1 MSFKPIATPILLL
14 ASIST
19 AFASDSAYQSLLKH
33 GLRVDGPVPTQIT
46 LANHQQK
53 TIRLMHITLSPTTS
67 QKLAANVSHI
77 LKHPTQFGL
86 LRSGDLPAAKY
97 LGMNDFPVL
106 DQGQWGT
113 CATFSTTAAIDAMFP
128 LVDESQVSQL
138 CNLELG
144 VTLNNAGEGTDGGW
158 QGSFGYIVL
167 GQINQYGYINKQYQH
182 TTGCG
187 GLKNYPTDGYDNG
200 SAMTIADFSA
210 NSNMNFTANDWTPIV
225 AFNGN
230 FSPMDPAT
238 ADKALTNVKNALN
251 QGYRVVFGSLIDPN
265 VGQVGA
271 AGTYNSIDN
280 VAWVMTPQMQQDI
293 TSNQNMEGHE
303 IIIDGYDD
311 NACATYNDTSG
322 TSQKQC
328 GLLRIRNSWGPSAGD
343 QGDFYMSYDH
353 FKGMVIEAY
362 AIGDDVKD
370 KFKPVQ

>member
-1 MSFKPIATPILLL
+1 MSIKPIVIPTLLL
-14 ASIST
+14 ASMSA
-19 AFASDSAYQSLLKH
+19 AFASDSAYQSLIKH
-33 GLRVDGPVPTQIT
+33 GLRVDGSIPTQIT
-46 LANHQQK
+46 LSNHQQK
-53 TIRLMHITLSPTTS
+53 TIRLMHITLSPIAS
-67 QKLAANVSHI
+67 QKLAANVAHI
-77 LKHPTQFGL
+77 LKHPTQRGL
-86 LRSGDLPAAKY
+86 MRSSDLPAAKY
-97 LGMNDFPVL
+97 LGMNNFPVL

-128 LVDESQVSQL
+128 LADESQVSQL

-144 VTLNNAGEGTDGGW
+144 VTLNSLDGADGGW

-167 GQINQYGYINKQYQH
+167 GQITQYGYINKQYQH
-182 TTGCG
+182 ATGCG
-187 GLKNYPTDGYDNG
+187 GLKTYPAYSYDNG
-200 SAMTIADFSA
+200 SAMTVADFTA
-210 NSNMNFTANDWTPIV
+210 HSNMNFAKTDWTPIV
-225 AFNGN
+225 QFNGN
-230 FSPMDPAT
+230 FAPMNPAT

-271 AGTYNSIDN
+271 AGTYNNIDN

-293 TSNQNMEGHE
+293 ISNQNMEGHE

-311 NACATYNDTSG
+311 NACATYTDTAG
-322 TSQKQC
+322 VSQKQC

-353 FKGMVIEAY
+353 FKGMAIEVY